1 MNDIEITVV
10 GNVASEITHRPSG
23 DAGPASA
30 WFRLASSTRF
40 FDRRQDRWTDGDT
53 SWFTVYCRRDL
64 ADHVMSSL
72 TKGEPVIVTGRV
84 RIRDWER
91 DGRKGT
97 TVGIEAR
104 TVGHDLS
111 RGTAAFQR
119 QARGASAPARHDVF
133 DEIVASM
140 TSGETPTAE
149 VEGPAAETAA

>member
-53 SWFTVYCRRDL
+53 SWFTVYCRREL
-64 ADHVMSSL
+64 ADHVSSSL
-72 TKGEPVIVTGRV
+72 AKGEPVVVGGRLRV
-84 RIRDWER
+84 RDWER

-97 TVGIEAR
+97 TVVIDAR

-111 RGTAAFQR
+111 RGTAAFKR
-119 QARGASAPARHDVF
+119 HIRGTPATPVTDVF
-133 DEIVASM
+133 DEIVA
-140 TSGETPTAE
+140 TIAGAEPPTAAE
-149 VEGPAAETAA
+149 PAA